1 MAQAQSRNMSATS
14 LQAYQAERAR
24 AQQPP
29 TPVTTQQVRQDPV
42 YTSARSSFGG
52 NADRYYSQRTVV
64 INNYRTTHPEVF
76 SYSQNL
82 RPNYGIFDSSFLTGM
97 MVGAIGTSLYDR
109 ATWMASQ
116 QHQPWYPQYRADLE
130 RQAGDNADLRARM
143 AEMDR
148 EIDALRAQNRVP
160 PTPQAL
166 PQGVDPAMA
175 IAPEA
180 VNADTPPANNGN
192 NRGGGHTWIWIL
204 AGLGILGVVAWFVVK
219 KR

>member
-1 MAQAQSRNMSATS
+1 MAQAQARNMSASS

-42 YTSARSSFGG
+42 YASARTSFGG
-52 NADRYYSQRTVV
+52 NADRYYTQRTTV
-64 INNYRTTHPEVF
+64 INNYRTAHPEVF
-76 SYSQNL
+76 TYSQNM

-97 MVGAIGTSLYDR
+97 VVGAIGTSLYDR

-130 RQAGDNADLRARM
+130 RQARDNADLRARLD
-143 AEMDR
+143 EMDR
-148 EIDALRAQNRVP
+148 EISNIRAQGKVP
-160 PTPQAL
+160 QQPQAL
-166 PQGVDPAMA
+166 PQGVDPTMA

-180 VNADTPPANNGN
+180 VNADAASKAN
-192 NRGGGHTWIWIL
+192 GGGGYMWIWIIL
-204 AGLGILGVVAWFVVK
+204 GLGAMGVAAWVVVR